1 MAKTALDLTP
11 KEWQSY
17 QLSKALERR
26 EKQTAP
32 VVEKR
37 RRLAWDLAKHAA
49 KLLRDEFG
57 AKKVFVFGSL
67 AYEQGYSPWSD
78 IDLAVLGIPA
88 KHFYSAVAAV
98 TSLSSSFKLDLV
110 DLVDCRSSLKKAIEE
125 EGCEI

>member
-17 QLSKALERR
+17 QLSKVLERR
-26 EKQTAP
+26 AKQTAP
-32 VVEKR
+32 VVETR

-110 DLVDCRSSLKKAIEE
+110 DLDDCRSSLKKAIEE

>member
-17 QLSKALERR
+17 QPSKAFEHR

-32 VVEKR
+32 VVETR
-37 RRLAWDLAKHAA
+37 LQLAWDLAKQAA
-49 KLLRDEFG
+49 KLLKNEFG

-110 DLVDCRSSLKKAIEE
+110 DLDDCRSSLQKAIEE